1 MILYDEN
8 YKFLGASKSE
18 LNRFGFED
26 IVEFKS
32 FHKDFAELFVK
43 DDNYIYN
50 FDNFSWIDF
59 ILYGGANKD
68 NAIVKNKKDE
78 YKKVKIKITP
88 IELINSFCE
97 CEKLYKIKL
106 EDLGEVS
113 KDEKE
118 KLTKSNIDVN
128 TMLKD
133 SSKELKKDNENNDLD
148 INLSFMNDKDVK
160 VDDKATISS
169 ISLDFLKN
177 KQPKVEQS
185 KTPLVKKEEDKLEK
199 DVNENDKDIVLNF
212 FNSDVENSKPST
224 TIQKEEESKV
234 KDKKSKFNLNF
245 LSKKEDKK
253 EDKSVENKEQ
263 KTEVKDKPKQ
273 DLNLNF
279 LKTEDESKK
288 EDETPNSNQ
297 APSLNLNFLKTED
310 KNEPKEPIQS
320 QQSEEVKPDINLN
333 FLKTEDKSVE
343 NKEQKTEVKDKP
355 KQDLNLNFLKTEDE
369 SKKED
374 ETPNSNQAPS
384 LNLNFLKTED
394 KNEPKEPIQSQQ
406 SEEVK
411 PDINLNFI
419 KNQEDIVEKEI
430 KETPS
435 LNLNLLKTEETK
447 PNEEKKEL
455 TTQEKSTIIKQIKN
469 DIEEIDD
476 TPENFSFLANV
487 DISIEEKKEILND
500 FIDDSM
506 QTLSLVEKFI
516 LNNDFDSTNFMIKKI
531 SSSADLLELKA
542 VSKNLNQLYQSIS
555 SENKEDIQ
563 KYIQKC
569 IDSIKNLKNIKI

>member
-333 FLKTEDKSVE
+333 F
-343 NKEQKTEVKDKP
+343 
-355 KQDLNLNFLKTEDE
+355 
-369 SKKED
+369 
-374 ETPNSNQAPS
+374 
-384 LNLNFLKTED
+384 
-394 KNEPKEPIQSQQ
+394 
-406 SEEVK
+406 
-411 PDINLNFI
+411 I